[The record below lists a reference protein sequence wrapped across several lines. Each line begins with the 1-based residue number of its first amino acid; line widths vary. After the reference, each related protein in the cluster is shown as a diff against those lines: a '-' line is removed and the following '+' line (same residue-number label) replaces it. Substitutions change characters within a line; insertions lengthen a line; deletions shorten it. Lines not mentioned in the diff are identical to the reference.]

1 MGCIVAKDNGVGA
14 SLNDARCEQAFASVC
29 ERVHIPN
36 PLLADGFHK
45 RDGTNCWYKYYN
57 HVVNKVQTNGHRRN
71 WWNAQGFCRADTPL
85 SGGNLVSISDQ
96 AEQDWIEDLIQITYK
111 EWTWRPIWI
120 GLHGVWSDENQQWTD
135 GGAVSYTNWMA
146 NEPNNMMHNSVGEE
160 HCAQMS
166 HSKDNDH
173 RDFAVD
179 QNPGARPEN
188 FGEWNDAACERM
200 RGWIC
205 EVCTDEW

>member
-1 MGCIVAKDNGVGA
+1 M
-14 SLNDARCEQAFASVC
+14 
-29 ERVHIPN
+29 
-36 PLLADGFHK
+36 
-45 RDGTNCWYKYYN
+45 
-57 HVVNKVQTNGHRRN
+57 QTNGHRRN

-146 NEPNNMMHNSVGEE
+146 
-160 HCAQMS
+160 
-166 HSKDNDH
+166 SKDPLPAYWPPVCSLRSELHPCNGENDCGFLTSIAA
-173 RDFAVD
+173 FA
-179 QNPGARPEN
+179 R
-188 FGEWNDAACERM
+188 
-200 RGWIC
+200 IC
-205 EVCTDEW
+205 PQTSPTT